1 MNRIIIYHFLFL
13 KTFKYIWTYITS
25 TCEIERMSAADYNF
39 ESQQTCSNNASPL
52 RPFQCF
58 EINVWRWNHYESRPI
73 HTRSSACETL
83 IISLRIMVS
92 KFFPFL
98 GASSHVFI
106 LYAYTRHYYCTK
118 FLLCVRVSHL
128 ILVKLRLS
136 PEMNFLPCSFVTSVF
151 ISFWR
156 WCSFFKYS
164 ESLGRY

>member
-1 MNRIIIYHFLFL
+1 MLIFFSYSV
-13 KTFKYIWTYITS
+13 KYIHIYKHITS

-39 ESQQTCSNNASPL
+39 ESLQTCSNIASPL

-58 EINVWRWNHYESRPI
+58 EINVWRWNHYESRLI
-73 HTRSSACETL
+73 HTRSAACETL

-106 LYAYTRHYYCTK
+106 LYAYTQRHSCTK
-118 FLLCVRVSHL
+118 YLLCVRRVSHQ

-136 PEMNFLPCSFVTSVF
+136 PEMNFLACSFVNFVF
-151 ISFWR
+151 YLILKVIQFYLKHFWD
-156 WCSFFKYS
+156 
-164 ESLGRY
+164 

>member
-1 MNRIIIYHFLFL
+1 MNNIKELIKLWLLIFSSF
-13 KTFKYIWTYITS
+13 KAFKYIHIYKHITS

-39 ESQQTCSNNASPL
+39 ESLQTCSNNASPF

-106 LYAYTRHYYCTK
+106 LYAYTRHCLHQIPLVRTSFTSYFSQTQT
-118 FLLCVRVSHL
+118 FARDELLTL
-128 ILVKLRLS
+128 
-136 PEMNFLPCSFVTSVF
+136 
-151 ISFWR
+151 
-156 WCSFFKYS
+156 
-164 ESLGRY
+164 